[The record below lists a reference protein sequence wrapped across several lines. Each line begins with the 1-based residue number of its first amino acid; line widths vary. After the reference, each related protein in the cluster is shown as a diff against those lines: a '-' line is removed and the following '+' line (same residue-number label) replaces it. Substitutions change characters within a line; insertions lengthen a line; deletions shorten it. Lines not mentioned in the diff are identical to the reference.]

1 MARVLLPPPA
11 LASLLATSATIWL
24 VLFCA
29 FVEKLSAN
37 ALEGSGVK
45 IGAFPVGSPCYA
57 NYQCV
62 KNEAFCEKDESEED
76 DESVYAYR
84 SAEYKYRV
92 EAEYGLHGYDD
103 TSFMDDLA
111 MNVARFA
118 TSVAKVMDVDARTV
132 EALEVRG
139 AGESQS
145 RSAKSAMK
153 VVFIKFGV
161 LTKTLVEAAEKG
173 NRLTTIPA
181 EDVVDALREGGL
193 DNVMYASASS
203 GDGFIQVY
211 CVGASDNSATGT
223 GSEEDGEFTPPPSPI
238 LSPPPMPSFVP
249 PPFSPPSPPTPDN
262 QNLLRYSLL
271 HFLQHLYIL
280 LHHRHR

>member
-1 MARVLLPPPA
+1 V
-11 LASLLATSATIWL
+11 
-24 VLFCA
+24 

-76 DESVYAYR
+76 DESMYMYR

-103 TSFMDDLA
+103 ASFMDDLA

-118 TSVAKVMDVDARTV
+118 SSVAKVIDVDARTV

-145 RSAKSAMK
+145 RSAMSAMK

-161 LTKTLVEAAEKG
+161 LTKTSVEAAEKG

-203 GDGFIQVY
+203 GDGFI
-211 CVGASDNSATGT
+211 
-223 GSEEDGEFTPPPSPI
+223 
-238 LSPPPMPSFVP
+238 
-249 PPFSPPSPPTPDN
+249 
-262 QNLLRYSLL
+262 
-271 HFLQHLYIL
+271 
-280 LHHRHR
+280 

>member
-1 MARVLLPPPA
+1 M
-11 LASLLATSATIWL
+11 
-24 VLFCA
+24 
-29 FVEKLSAN
+29 
-37 ALEGSGVK
+37 
-45 IGAFPVGSPCYA
+45 
-57 NYQCV
+57 

-76 DESVYAYR
+76 DESVYAHR

-103 TSFMDDLA
+103 ASFMDELA

-118 TSVAKVMDVDARTV
+118 SAVAKVMDVDARTV

-145 RSAKSAMK
+145 RSAMSAMK

-161 LTKTLVEAAEKG
+161 LMKTLVEAAEKG

-211 CVGASDNSATGT
+211 GV
-223 GSEEDGEFTPPPSPI
+223 
-238 LSPPPMPSFVP
+238 
-249 PPFSPPSPPTPDN
+249 
-262 QNLLRYSLL
+262 
-271 HFLQHLYIL
+271 
-280 LHHRHR
+280 

>member
-1 MARVLLPPPA
+1 MVSFR
-11 LASLLATSATIWL
+11 SSRLLATLRIAPWWFSVARCVFAEEI
-24 VLFCA
+24 A
-29 FVEKLSAN
+29 P
-37 ALEGSGVK
+37 
-45 IGAFPVGSPCYA
+45 FPLGSPCYA
-57 NYQCV
+57 NYQCQ
-62 KNEAFCEKDESEED
+62 KNVAFCRWKEEEGILGESSDVGGGGEYD
-76 DESVYAYR
+76 DDAYAHR
-84 SAEYKYRV
+84 SSEYKYRV
-92 EAEYGLHGYDD
+92 EAEYGLHGYDEE
-103 TSFMDDLA
+103 SFREDLA

-118 TSVAKVMDVDARTV
+118 SSVAKVMDVDARTV

-181 EDVVDALREGGL
+181 EDVVDALRKGGL

-211 CVGASDNSATGT
+211 GVGESDNSATGT
-223 GSEEDGEFTPPPSPI
+223 GSEEDG
-238 LSPPPMPSFVP
+238 
-249 PPFSPPSPPTPDN
+249 
-262 QNLLRYSLL
+262 
-271 HFLQHLYIL
+271 
-280 LHHRHR
+280 

>member
-1 MARVLLPPPA
+1 MHFLYLNFPESAKNSFTLKYANIKKTKMVLRLLLPPNV

-24 VLFCA
+24 LLLFCV

-76 DESVYAYR
+76 DESMYMYR

-103 TSFMDDLA
+103 ASFMDDLA
-111 MNVARFA
+111 MSVARFA
-118 TSVAKVMDVDARTV
+118 SSVAKVIDVDARTV

-145 RSAKSAMK
+145 RSAMSAMK

-161 LTKTLVEAAEKG
+161 FDK
-173 NRLTTIPA
+173 
-181 EDVVDALREGGL
+181 DV
-193 DNVMYASASS
+193 S
-203 GDGFIQVY
+203 
-211 CVGASDNSATGT
+211 
-223 GSEEDGEFTPPPSPI
+223 
-238 LSPPPMPSFVP
+238 
-249 PPFSPPSPPTPDN
+249 
-262 QNLLRYSLL
+262 
-271 HFLQHLYIL
+271 
-280 LHHRHR
+280 